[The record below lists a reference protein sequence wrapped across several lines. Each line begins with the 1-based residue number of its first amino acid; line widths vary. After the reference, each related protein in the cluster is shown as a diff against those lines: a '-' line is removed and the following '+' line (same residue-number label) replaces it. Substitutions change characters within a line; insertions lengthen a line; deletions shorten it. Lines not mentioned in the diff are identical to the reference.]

1 MSSGRKKRIMIA
13 CVTFETAKVTEPIEY
28 YEINKAHII
37 HYAKNPQ
44 DGESIYASFY
54 NRVVE
59 LIDEISPK
67 IEIVEHNEKVYRFSD
82 MLRTVLEIIQ
92 SERNEN
98 PDCDIYVNISSGSP
112 EYAAAS
118 AIASMMMEGT
128 IPFSVNS
135 QEYTVA
141 EDRIK
146 DVYFIDGKPVGLTKK
161 AKEPL
166 ILPYY
171 DIVKPE
177 EHLVRGLRVMYERI
191 ESRLPVTSG
200 PMIAELKKRNIW
212 YRDIVENPDNKSNK
226 RQTEAVYYQRD
237 FIGKWVK
244 YGWIEKDELR
254 GKYVLTPKGK
264 DIVNTFYTLPSTEE

>member
-1 MSSGRKKRIMIA
+1 MASGRKKRIMIA
-13 CVTFETAKVTEPIEY
+13 CVTFETAKVTEPIDY

-37 HYAKNPQ
+37 HYSKTPK
-44 DGESIYASFY
+44 DTESIYASFY
-54 NRVVE
+54 YRVVE
-59 LIDEISPK
+59 LIGEISPK
-67 IEIVEHNEKVYRFSD
+67 IDIVEHNEKVYMFSD

-92 SERNEN
+92 TEKNDN
-98 PDCDIYVNISSGSP
+98 PDCDIYVNISSGTP

-135 QEYTVA
+135 AEYTVSG
-141 EDRIK
+141 DRIK

-161 AKEPL
+161 AKEPM

-171 DIVKPE
+171 DIEKPE
-177 EHLVRGLRVMYERI
+177 EHLVRGLKVMNDRI
-191 ESRLPVTSG
+191 EKKLPITSG
-200 PMIAELKKRNIW
+200 PMIAELKEKNIW
-212 YRDIVENPDNKSNK
+212 YRDITDDPNNKTNR

-244 YGWIEKDELR
+244 SEWIRKDELR
-254 GKYVLTPKGK
+254 GKYVLTDKGK
-264 DIVNTFYTLPSTEE
+264 DVVNTFYTIPSEKE

>member
-13 CVTFETAKVTEPIEY
+13 CVTFETAKVSEPIDY

-37 HYAKNPQ
+37 HYAKDPSDKDNV
-44 DGESIYASFY
+44 YASFY

-67 IEIVEHNEKVYRFSD
+67 IEIVEHNEKVYKFSD

-92 SERNEN
+92 EEKDAD

-118 AIASMMMEGT
+118 AIASMMMPGT

-135 QEYTVA
+135 EEYTVSG
-141 EDRIK
+141 EKIR

-161 AKEPL
+161 AKEPY
-166 ILPYY
+166 ILPCY
-171 DIVKPE
+171 DIEKPE
-177 EHLVRGLRVMYERI
+177 EHLVRGLRVMHERI
-191 ESRLPVTSG
+191 EQRLPVTSG
-200 PMIAELKKRNIW
+200 PMIADLKAKEIW
-212 YRDIVENPDNKSNK
+212 YRDIVDNPENKANK

-254 GKYVLTPKGK
+254 GKYNLTDKGRS
-264 DIVNTFYTLPSTEE
+264 IVNTFYTKP